1 MHPLMILLHLAAAV
15 VLLLYAVRMVRTGLE
30 RAHGAVLR
38 DRLQAAAQNRLG
50 AAGGGLVLAMLLQ
63 SATAVGVLVASFAAG
78 GMLPAVAG
86 VAALLGADLGSALV
100 VRLLVLD
107 LSALVP
113 VLILAGGL
121 MVLKSTSRRLRQY
134 GRIALGIAFVLV
146 SLQMIGAATEPL
158 RQAPGLPA
166 VMGWLARDPLTAFAA
181 AAVLAW
187 GLHSSV
193 ALVLILAAL
202 AQGGALPAAAVLPL
216 LMGANAGGAPIAV
229 WLTRGMEPSAR
240 RLPLANLILRGAA
253 ALAVALGAGWLAPG
267 GLPAW
272 LGESPGVAL
281 VNAHVA
287 FNAAVLVLALPL
299 TGAAL
304 RLAALMVPDRPL
316 PLVAGQRRPSA
327 LDRTTLAMPAMAL
340 ASAKQELLLM
350 GAALEEMLRPVPALL
365 HEAPPEQADLMIALD
380 DEINRRHSDVKLFLA
395 ALAEADLTADEVR
408 QSIELTGLAI
418 SLEHAGDIV
427 AKTLLPLARKKTEEG
442 RHFSAAGAAELAQM
456 QARVL
461 GNLHL
466 AMNVLVSGDVEA
478 ARRLMREKEAMRALE
493 RASIDAHLARL
504 RAGQGE
510 SLATSAWHLE
520 SVRAFKEINSLLV
533 GVALPILEGRGE
545 VLRSRLSGEAEGVSP
560 SSPAGAGSSG
570 DTAPR

>member
-1 MHPLMILLHLAAAV
+1 MHPLLLILNLAAAV

-30 RAHGAVLR
+30 RAHGAALR

-50 AAGGGLVLAMLLQ
+50 AAVGGIVLAMLLQ

-78 GMLPAVAG
+78 GILPAAAG
-86 VAALLGADLGSALV
+86 LAALLGADLGSALV

-113 VLILAGGL
+113 LLIVAGGL
-121 MVLKSTSRRLRQY
+121 TVLKTTRRRARQY
-134 GRIALGIAFVLV
+134 GRIALGVAFVLM

-158 RQAPGLPA
+158 RESAGLPA

-202 AQGGALPAAAVLPL
+202 AQGGALPAEAALPL
-216 LMGANAGGAPIAV
+216 LMGANAGGALIAV
-229 WLTRGMEPSAR
+229 WLTRGMEPAAR
-240 RLPLANLILRGAA
+240 RLPLANLILRGLA
-253 ALAVALGAGWLAPG
+253 ALAVALGAGWAGLGLPDWLGAAPG
-267 GLPAW
+267 
-272 LGESPGVAL
+272 SAL

-304 RLAALMVPDRPL
+304 RLAGLLVPDRLAP
-316 PLVAGQRRPSA
+316 PVEGQRRPSA
-327 LDRTTLAMPAMAL
+327 LDRTTLAMPALAL

-350 GAALEEMLRPVPALL
+350 GAALEEMLRPLPALL
-365 HEAPPEQADLMIALD
+365 HEASVEQGALATRLD

-395 ALAEADLTADEVR
+395 ALSEADLTPDEVR
-408 QSIELTGLAI
+408 QSIDLTGLAI

-427 AKTLLPLARKKTEEG
+427 SKTLVTLARKKTDEG
-442 RHFSAAGAAELAQM
+442 RQFSAAGEAELAAM
-456 QARVL
+456 HGRVL
-461 GNLHL
+461 ANLGL
-466 AMNVLVSGDVEA
+466 AMNVLISGDAEA

-520 SVRAFKEINSLLV
+520 AVRALKEINSLLV
-533 GVALPILEGRGE
+533 AVALPILEGRGE
-545 VLRSRLSGEAEGVSP
+545 VLRSRLSGAPEGVSP

-570 DTAPR
+570 DPAPR